1 MKRISVIAFITLLL
15 LAVSCDGSAPAP
27 DTESGRLLLETNVR
41 SIQKDSSTAAESRI
55 VYETGEPIIGVL
67 LQTNTG
73 SKDTFRLE
81 YLGDGKVKEN
91 GDGMEYNYILYQP
104 EAIPDAYMEAGGN
117 EIVATKTGSPFWWY
131 MRTYL
136 KLSTEEVY
144 SNWYA
149 ALTAL
154 LDNQEALPY
163 PKAEDCTNPKVT
175 APVSY
180 DEIPEDFIIPE
191 IREDELIFISN
202 YEGSFP
208 HLPSLINVSQTKSP
222 FARAENNEDYAA
234 IISNAFYLS
243 ENLNL
248 YVPTIL
254 DERFGGDSD
263 PGTDGLWTY
272 ARKFLGVSIDQVREE
287 GSEILLNA
295 LRQHAGEDGRLPLE
309 L

>member
-1 MKRISVIAFITLLL
+1 MAL
-15 LAVSCDGSAPAP
+15 
-27 DTESGRLLLETNVR
+27 RLPL
-41 SIQKDSSTAAESRI
+41 IQNQAGFCLRLMSEAYRRTAAEART

-131 MRTYL
+131 MKTYL

-144 SNWYA
+144 SDWYA

-191 IREDELIFISN
+191 IEEDELILISN

-222 FARAENNEDYAA
+222 FARAENNKDYAD

-254 DERFGGDSD
+254 DVRFGGGSD